1 MMNGLN
7 SEKEGNKMAKL
18 KDVLGY
24 IRNDVRL
31 INANNDEIALIFRE
45 FRDVVS
51 DKYLECGVLEM
62 SINEAMDATVD
73 VMITNDEAELYD

>member
-1 MMNGLN
+1 MT
-7 SEKEGNKMAKL
+7 KL
-18 KDVLGY
+18 KDILGY
-24 IRNDVRL
+24 INNDVRL

-45 FRDVVS
+45 FKDEVS

-73 VMITNDEAELYD
+73 VMIAINKVELYD

>member
-1 MMNGLN
+1 MI
-7 SEKEGNKMAKL
+7 KL

-24 IRNDVRL
+24 IDNDVRL

-45 FRDVVS
+45 FQDVVS

-73 VMITNDEAELYD
+73 VMIMNDEAELYD

>member
-1 MMNGLN
+1 MT
-7 SEKEGNKMAKL
+7 KL
-18 KDVLGY
+18 KDILGY
-24 IRNDVRL
+24 INNDVRL

-45 FRDVVS
+45 FKDAVS

-73 VMITNDEAELYD
+73 VMIAINKVELYDQNDAIYCRDNIY

>member
-1 MMNGLN
+1 MT
-7 SEKEGNKMAKL
+7 KL
-18 KDVLGY
+18 KDILGY
-24 IRNDVRL
+24 IKNDVRRS
-31 INANNDEIALIFRE
+31 NANNDEIALIFRE

>member
-1 MMNGLN
+1 MT
-7 SEKEGNKMAKL
+7 KL
-18 KDVLGY
+18 KDILGY
-24 IRNDVRL
+24 IKNDVRL

-73 VMITNDEAELYD
+73 VMITNDKAELYD

>member
-7 SEKEGNKMAKL
+7 SEKEGNKMTKL

-24 IRNDVRL
+24 IDNDVRL

-45 FRDVVS
+45 FQDVVS

>member
-1 MMNGLN
+1 MT
-7 SEKEGNKMAKL
+7 KL
-18 KDVLGY
+18 KDILGY
-24 IRNDVRL
+24 IKNDVRL

>member
-1 MMNGLN
+1 MT
-7 SEKEGNKMAKL
+7 KL

-73 VMITNDEAELYD
+73 VMITNDEA